1 MKNTDIQK
9 QKFEWKRK
17 GWSIPE
23 LRGGKQ
29 EWFHIVTE
37 LIKKIAITSIADM
50 NLSPELESTN
60 TSYPW
65 RTYAPFLK
73 GVGLVSNHSGILSLS
88 DIGKD
93 FSKNPSK
100 WQLACLL
107 HDKYRLVGEVLEML
121 ISAPKT
127 VEDVDSE
134 LCREYSLD
142 WPNLSNT
149 RRRMDW
155 LEILGLIESVG
166 SRKWAVTE
174 EGKRALEEWDII
186 TPDVVNMETSDPNE
200 IDITPP
206 PAEILEL
213 LSKLNTDPSLH
224 NKRNTYNVWV
234 PSPNRI
240 ENLRTIIQFAFE
252 RVTRS
257 ELFNFIEEEFNLKT
271 SSVESMMPFLRADG
285 LIEEVGRN
293 IYVATVA
300 ARAWCESGN
309 DLDFIRIIHAHKRF
323 VGEMIMYA
331 NQVVARN
338 DVYAQAKKFGIN
350 TEKARWIMGFLLEAG
365 LLEETQYLHIKA
377 TPLGSKFVLELPLM
391 EVVPESS
398 ALYKDSNEKN
408 AEKGFS
414 PDAAADN
421 KIFEEL
427 RIAARD
433 PMARGEASGV
443 AFEESIIGVF
453 QYMGFEAKRIGG
465 AGNTDVVV
473 RWKDDDGETIT
484 AIVDGKSKSGG
495 TVSHGDVSDVA
506 IETHKEKNG
515 AEFVAII
522 GPGFGGDTLKNH
534 ARKKGFALITD
545 IELIDIAKNSEML
558 GLSLA
563 EISLL
568 FQVPNGLAQLYEL
581 ITHKQREQDIISLV
595 VSTFKQEQDAMES
608 LSARDLYFLLRRTEI
623 SPSLEELIAAFEM
636 LSKDEIGILIQIKKE
651 SAIENTTYAL
661 RGEHYCINRLRA
673 LASSIEK
680 GLS

>member
-9 QKFEWKRK
+9 QKSEWRRK

-29 EWFHIVTE
+29 EWFNIVTE
-37 LIKKIAITSIADM
+37 LVKKIAITSIADM
-50 NLSPELESTN
+50 GLSTELESTN

-65 RTYAPFLK
+65 RTYTPFLK
-73 GVGLVSNHSGILSLS
+73 GVGLVRNHSGILSLS
-88 DIGKD
+88 DVGKD

-121 ISAPKT
+121 ISCPKT
-127 VEDVDSE
+127 VEDIDKE
-134 LCREYSLD
+134 LCREYSLN
-142 WPNLSNT
+142 WANLSNT

-155 LEILGLIESVG
+155 LEVLGLIESVG
-166 SRKWAVTE
+166 SRKWAVTDV
-174 EGKRALEEWDII
+174 GKRALEEWDIV
-186 TPDVVNMETSDPNE
+186 TPEAVDMEISDSCE
-200 IDITPP
+200 IKIIPP
-206 PAEILEL
+206 PAEIFEL
-213 LSKLNTDPSLH
+213 LLKLKSDPSLH

-240 ENLRTIIQFAFE
+240 ENLRTIIQFSFE

-257 ELFNFIEEEFNLKT
+257 DLFNFIEEEFNLKT

-293 IYVATVA
+293 IYVATA
-300 ARAWCESGN
+300 AAKAWCESGN

-331 NQVVARN
+331 NQVVTRN
-338 DVYAQAKKFGIN
+338 DVYTQAKKFGIN

-377 TPLGSKFVLELPLM
+377 TALGSKFVLELPLM
-391 EVVPESS
+391 ELPESHTIHE
-398 ALYKDSNEKN
+398 DSGENNIEKEN
-408 AEKGFS
+408 SSGAT
-414 PDAAADN
+414 ADN

-427 RIAARD
+427 KTAARN
-433 PMARGEASGV
+433 PLASGKASGV
-443 AFEESIIGVF
+443 AFEESIAKVF
-453 QYMGFEAKRIGG
+453 TYMGFEAKRIGG
-465 AGNTDVVV
+465 AGNTDVVI
-473 RWKDDDGETIT
+473 RWKNNDGEIIT
-484 AIVDGKSKSGG
+484 AVVDGKSKSSGII
-495 TVSHGDVSDVA
+495 SHGDVSDVA

-545 IELIDIAKNSEML
+545 IELIDIAKSSQLL
-558 GLSLA
+558 GLSLE

-568 FQVPNGLAQLYEL
+568 FKVPNGLVQLTEL
-581 ITHKQREQDIISLV
+581 ITNRQREQDIVSLV

-636 LSKDEIGILIQIKKE
+636 LSKDEIGILIQIKKA

-661 RGEHYCINRLRA
+661 RGERHCVNKLRA
-673 LASSIEK
+673 LANSIER
-680 GLS
+680 GLL

>member
-9 QKFEWKRK
+9 YKFEWKRK

-29 EWFHIVTE
+29 EWFNIVTE

-50 NLSPELESTN
+50 SLSPELESTN

-73 GVGLVSNHSGILSLS
+73 GVGLVCNHSGILSLS

-93 FSKNPSK
+93 FFKNPSK

-107 HDKYRLVGEVLEML
+107 HDKYRLVGEILEVL
-121 ISAPKT
+121 ISVPKT
-127 VEDVDSE
+127 VEDIDKE

-142 WPNLSNT
+142 WANLSNT

-155 LEILGLIESVG
+155 LEVLGLIEGIG
-166 SRKWAVTE
+166 SRKWAVTD
-174 EGKRALEEWDII
+174 EGKRALEEWDIV
-186 TPDVVNMETSDPNE
+186 TPDIVDIKTSAPSE
-200 IDITPP
+200 INITPP
-206 PAEILEL
+206 PTEILEL
-213 LSKLNTDPSLH
+213 LSKLNSDPSLH

-240 ENLRTIIQFAFE
+240 ENVRTIIQFAFE

-257 ELFNFIEEEFNLKT
+257 ELFNFVEEEFNLKA

-293 IYVATVA
+293 IYMATA
-300 ARAWCESGN
+300 AAKAWCESGN
-309 DLDFIRIIHAHKRF
+309 DLNFIRIIHAHKRF

-331 NQVVARN
+331 NQVVTRN
-338 DVYAQAKKFGIN
+338 DVYEQAKKFGVN

-391 EVVPESS
+391 EVLPESPTI
-398 ALYKDSNEKN
+398 YEDSIEKN
-408 AEKGFS
+408 TEKEFLS
-414 PDAAADN
+414 DATADN

-427 RIAARD
+427 KIAARN
-433 PMARGEASGV
+433 PLARGKASGV
-443 AFEESIIGVF
+443 AFEESIAEIF
-453 QYMGFEAKRIGG
+453 NHMGFEAKRIGG
-465 AGNTDVVV
+465 AGNTDVVI
-473 RWKDDDGETIT
+473 RWKNNDGETIT
-484 AIVDGKSKSGG
+484 AVVDGKSKSGG

-545 IELIDIAKNSEML
+545 IELIDIAKSSQML

-568 FQVPNGLAQLYEL
+568 FRVPNGLAQLTEL
-581 ITHKQREQDIISLV
+581 ITNKQREQDIISLV

-636 LSKDEIGILIQIKKE
+636 LSKNEIGILTQIKKA

-661 RGEHYCINRLRA
+661 RGEHHCVNRLRA